1 MLLDEIYKRLELTD
15 DCLIKLSDA
24 DWKSKVS
31 FPSRIYRLL
40 ETNDLLK
47 DMDAFFC
54 FDNKPLILF
63 FDEPKDK
70 QALHRAIW
78 NFNESPIVIIVE
90 NNAVEIYNGFS
101 FNKTNKLLNHIGG
114 NDDLDNFKY
123 FQLVTGKTWEIY
135 QTEISHRNRVDYKLL
150 AKSYSIDI

>member
-1 MLLDEIYKRLELTD
+1 MTLDELYKKLELTD
-15 DCLIKLSDA
+15 DCLIRLSDPE
-24 DWKSKVS
+24 WKNKVS

-63 FDEPKDK
+63 FNDPKDK
-70 QALHRAIW
+70 QALHKAIW

-101 FNKTNKLLNHIGG
+101 FDKTNKLLYPIGG
-114 NDDLDNFKY
+114 SKDLDNFKY
-123 FQLVTGKTWEIY
+123 FKLVTGETWDKYQNEIKKWI
-135 QTEISHRNRVDYKLL
+135 TSSTL
-150 AKSYSIDI
+150 SG

>member
-1 MLLDEIYKRLELTD
+1 MLLEEIYIRLELTD
-15 DCLIKLSDA
+15 DCLIKLSDP

-63 FDEPKDK
+63 FNEPKDK

-101 FNKTNKLLNHIGG
+101 FDKTNKLLNHI
-114 NDDLDNFKY
+114 
-123 FQLVTGKTWEIY
+123 W
-135 QTEISHRNRVDYKLL
+135 
-150 AKSYSIDI
+150 

>member
-1 MLLDEIYKRLELTD
+1 MILNEIYERLELAD
-15 DCLIKLSDA
+15 DCLVRLSDPN
-24 DWKSKVS
+24 WKNKVS

-63 FDEPKDK
+63 FKEPKDK

-78 NFNESPIVIIVE
+78 NFNESPIAVIIE
-90 NNAVEIYNGFS
+90 NNAVEIYNGFI
-101 FNKTNKLLNHIGG
+101 FNKTKKLLEHLGG
-114 NDDLDNFKY
+114 KEYLNDFVYNITSYLD
-123 FQLVTGKTWEIY
+123 GK
-135 QTEISHRNRVDYKLL
+135 SFGDKLL
-150 AKSYSIDI
+150 LDLTKKFITYIIRYNLI

>member
-63 FDEPKDK
+63 FNEPKDK

-78 NFNESPIVIIVE
+78 NFNESPIVIIVK
-90 NNAVEIYNGFS
+90 NNEVEIFNGF
-101 FNKTNKLLNHIGG
+101 
-114 NDDLDNFKY
+114 
-123 FQLVTGKTWEIY
+123 
-135 QTEISHRNRVDYKLL
+135 
-150 AKSYSIDI
+150 AIDVNEERLK